1 MAYSLNCTI
10 KTNASSKAKTW
21 STEKFDNLLDAI
33 VRMKFLQNKT
43 YQNRLNKK
51 PHNSDSIMEY
61 DLSNVLGCAVSDLDT
76 GETDEFEISFLDY
89 YNNRYRIE
97 LDSDDYIKEQLS
109 WF

>member
-51 PHNSDSIMEY
+51 PHDSIMEY

-76 GETDEFEISFLDY
+76 SETDEFEINFLDY
-89 YNNRYRIE
+89 YNNKYRIE
-97 LDSDDYIKEQLS
+97 LDPDDYIKEQLS